1 MEGNRDAQAATV
13 SCDASAKAC
22 EQRSRLGDRCRDVVA
37 EQALAYAKNDV
48 EALDCRT
55 RDPDAFAQP
64 PAQAVAI
71 DGARHRLASD
81 HVADAAWV
89 LRSGRGDQ
97 LQEARVV
104 ARAGRGN
111 CGVARAPAAPSDGQ
125 AHTALGA
132 ACRQDL
138 AAADRLHPGP
148 KTVRARA
155 AQLRRLIRAFHRGDL
170 CGQCR
175 KWDAGDPHAEFGRT
189 TEKPYIRARYGPIVN
204 ATDVCSRA
212 AGRRE

>member
-1 MEGNRDAQAATV
+1 MEGNRDARAATV

-64 PAQAVAI
+64 PAQAIAI

-104 ARAGRGN
+104 ARAVR
-111 CGVARAPAAPSDGQ
+111 VDRFKRA
-125 AHTALGA
+125 GA
-132 ACRQDL
+132 AQPVAGTAASRARRRRRQTDRRTRPL
-138 AAADRLHPGP
+138 ARRAARTLRPP
-148 KTVRARA
+148 TVFIRARKPCVRAR
-155 AQLRRLIRAFHRGDL
+155 RNFEG
-170 CGQCR
+170 
-175 KWDAGDPHAEFGRT
+175 
-189 TEKPYIRARYGPIVN
+189 
-204 ATDVCSRA
+204 
-212 AGRRE
+212 